1 MPADVGVQAGAQ
13 EVGWWGVG
21 GVCDQSVIG
30 EGNRQRRRREAAAA
44 EMQTAAGGAEGS
56 EAQPDQD
63 GRQPGGWS
71 VETAAL

>member
-21 GVCDQSVIG
+21 GCDQSVIG
-30 EGNRQRRRREAAAA
+30 EGDRQRRRREAAAA